1 MTQDMRTLTPMAIDT
16 AMLAHSS
23 ARMHA
28 WSRIDMLTETL
39 RSHVARLNGYQ
50 HSGYDVLGRSRYAD
64 VAGVEI
70 TRDEIKRQ
78 IDMHRCTGDHYTLR
92 YVAQI
97 AEHQTTVDEASAM
110 LNAIQAEFDARGGW
124 TRYWLVVSSSGH
136 IHRSMDCF
144 TCNNG
149 KRLTEFALYPA
160 LSGFT
165 SDKAVARLGAA
176 LCSHCYPDAP
186 TEHREQVKIS
196 KSAVAKLLETGNV
209 EAFDAAIAK
218 AAAQAAKMCAG
229 SNKPGVASSTSGWQK
244 CTHCDNTARTMSMN
258 GTPMNKLPRHK
269 PYTRKVSA

>member
-1 MTQDMRTLTPMAIDT
+1 MIQDMHTLTPMAIDT

-28 WSRIDMLTETL
+28 WNKMDTLTEML
-39 RSHVARLNGYQ
+39 HAHVARLNGYT
-50 HSGYDVLGRSRYAD
+50 HSGYDILGRSKYAD
-64 VAGVEI
+64 DAGVEI
-70 TRDEIKRQ
+70 TRDKF
-78 IDMHRCTGDHYTLR
+78 RCQVDVHCFAGDHYTAR

-97 AEHQTTVDEASAM
+97 AEHKTKVIEANTI
-110 LNAIQAEFDARGGW
+110 LDAIEVEYKRRPW

-165 SDKAVARLGAA
+165 SDRAVARLGAA

-196 KSAVAKLLETGNV
+196 KAAVAKLLETGNV

-244 CTHCDNTARTMSMN
+244 CSHCDNSARTISMN
-258 GTPMNKLPRHK
+258 GTPMDKLPRHK
-269 PYTRKVSA
+269 PYTRTVSA